1 MNLNEMT
8 IAELTAI
15 ENELTGKSVKKSKGS
30 KEAIIARINALTPSR
45 PRKSKKRGPST
56 KDVIRGLYRE
66 KGAAYS
72 LEELAKICKTVK
84 TNTVET
90 AIVDLKNPKW
100 SVGPTL
106 VLTKGDDGKYRRA

>member
-30 KEAIIARINALTPSR
+30 KAAIIARIEKLSPPKKSR
-45 PRKSKKRGPST
+45 KRGPST

-66 KGAAYS
+66 ADAAYS

-84 TNTVET
+84 VNTVET

-106 VLTKGDDGKYRRA
+106 VLTKGEDGKYRRA